1 MQEKWAKGGW
11 MLWKRGW
18 VREEAFAQL
27 MEGKIIA
34 FKGEKWAPR
43 KVRYVSPFNRRWWE
57 KWINICTEWVIAL
70 GWFYLWG
77 HTHNTHNGV
86 FKKNGPWFDPEDK
99 PEVIPKHNQET
110 AITLLYTC
118 WICAHLNLVYSPL
131 VTSLQ
136 YFSGQVLKN
145 LRRHQQELLCRKRG
159 CIKCSDTSV
168 FDGFPLAGAYVG
180 RKCSACPETAGA
192 AAQRRWP
199 PTQRNCGLAQHAQ
212 LDLQTPPPLLSQK
225 GLLKE
230 EPAQT
235 GRTGKHNWS
244 VSLF

>member
-1 MQEKWAKGGW
+1 MYPHLTGDGG
-11 MLWKRGW
+11 RN
-18 VREEAFAQL
+18 RSIFAQSESL
-27 MEGKIIA
+27 L
-34 FKGEKWAPR
+34 
-43 KVRYVSPFNRRWWE
+43 
-57 KWINICTEWVIAL
+57 WVVFI
-70 GWFYLWG
+70 FQS
-77 HTHNTHNGV
+77 THNTHNGV
-86 FKKNGPWFDPEDK
+86 FFKNDPWFDPEDK

-118 WICAHLNLVYSPL
+118 WHCAHSNLVHSPL

-136 YFSGQVLKN
+136 YFSGLALKN
-145 LRRHQQELLCRKRG
+145 LRRHQQEPLWRKRG

-235 GRTGKHNWS
+235 GRTGKHDWS